1 MLCDISSADVNPL
14 NRIIDGESLEN
25 GTTMANTVATIKD
38 EARCLASGIQT
49 QHGLLLEE
57 DLGDAELL
65 EENVGS
71 LSAVIVR
78 IKRWICQQN
87 GVLFRRDLELI
98 ENMAPKRFHII
109 PVGDDTVLNRVVELE
124 DSAVF
129 VLHIN
134 IQNFTLN
141 RNLLQMLQ

>member
-1 MLCDISSADVNPL
+1 MLRDISSADVNPL
-14 NRIIDGESLEN
+14 NGIIDGESLEN
-25 GTTMANTVATIKD
+25 GTAMANTVATIQD

-49 QHGLLLEE
+49 QYCLLLEE

-71 LSAVIVR
+71 FSAVIVR
-78 IKRWICQQN
+78 IKWWICQQN
-87 GVLFRRDLELI
+87 GMLFRRDLELI
-98 ENMAPKRFHII
+98 ENMAPKCFHVI

-129 VLHIN
+129 VLYIKIEN
-134 IQNFTLN
+134 IAIEG
-141 RNLLQMLQ
+141 NLLQMLR